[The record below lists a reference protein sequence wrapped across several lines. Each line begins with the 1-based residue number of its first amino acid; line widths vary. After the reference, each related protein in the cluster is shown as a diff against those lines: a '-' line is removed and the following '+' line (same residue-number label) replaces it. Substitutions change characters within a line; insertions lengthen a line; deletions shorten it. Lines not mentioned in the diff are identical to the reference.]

1 MRIYAVFHG
10 ESHATDRD
18 STMRLVKFTLVGD
31 NNAPV
36 YVNPDHVVSVTPFA
50 KYTSILTTC
59 PSSDSK
65 EARINVREALDS
77 VVTGLIG

>member
-1 MRIYAVFHG
+1 
-10 ESHATDRD
+10 
-18 STMRLVKFTLVGD
+18 MRLVRFTLVGD

-59 PSSDSK
+59 QSSDAK
-65 EARINVREALDS
+65 EARINVREALDA
-77 VVTGLIG
+77 VVSNLVT

>member
-1 MRIYAVFHG
+1 MLNFVDTGNLCGRRG
-10 ESHATDRD
+10 QE
-18 STMRLVKFTLVGD
+18 MRLVKFTLVGD

-59 PSSDSK
+59 RSTDAK
-65 EARINVREALDS
+65 EFRINVKEALDT
-77 VVTGLIG
+77 VVSGLMA

>member
-1 MRIYAVFHG
+1 
-10 ESHATDRD
+10 
-18 STMRLVKFTLVGD
+18 MRLVRLTLTGD

-59 PSSDSK
+59 PSSDGK
-65 EARINVREALDS
+65 EVRINVKES
-77 VVTGLIG
+77 VELVVSQFVA